1 MHCKQLITQAQKA
14 FVKAGVFQMARSTL
28 TGTRIRERR
37 MGMRMRQADLARSV
51 GISPSYLNLIE
62 HNRRRIG
69 GKLLMDIARRLEVEP
84 TALTQGAEA
93 ALLEAL
99 RDAAVGH
106 EAAAQELPRIEELI
120 GRFPGWARLLADAHH
135 RVAELERT
143 VEMLTDRMTHDPFL
157 SASLHEVLSTVTAI
171 RSTASILAE
180 TEDIDRD
187 WQDRFHRNLYD
198 ESQRL
203 AEGAQALVAYLD
215 EDSAGEER
223 VRSSPQEEV
232 EAYLT
237 AQNYHVAALERN
249 LAPGIDSLIGAA
261 PELSSSPAQD
271 LARRHLER
279 YARDAAH
286 MPLDDFA
293 RAAEEM
299 ELDPA
304 RLAQRFGVDL
314 GAVFRRLAAMPEDRI
329 GVPVGLVMCD
339 GSGTLTF
346 RKPVEGFSPPRF
358 GAACPLWPLYQA
370 LSRPMAPVRA
380 VVEMAG
386 RSPRRFLTYAICQ
399 PAQMARFDGPQV
411 LEAAML
417 ILPEPPLSPAQGEV
431 LAAGTSCRI
440 CPRRDC
446 VARREPSILADGF

>member
-1 MHCKQLITQAQKA
+1 MS
-14 FVKAGVFQMARSTL
+14 RSTL

-37 MGMRMRQADLARSV
+37 MGMRLRQADLARSV

-69 GKLLMDIARRLEVEP
+69 GKLLMDIARKLDVEP
-84 TALTQGAEA
+84 SALTQGAEA

-106 EAAAQELPRIEELI
+106 EAAAHELPRIEELV
-120 GRFPGWARLLADAHH
+120 GRFPGWAQLLADSHR

-171 RSTASILAE
+171 RSTASILVE

-232 EAYLT
+232 EAYLK
-237 AQNYHVAALERN
+237 AQDYHVAALERN
-249 LAPGIDSLIGAA
+249 LPPRIDNLIGAA
-261 PELSSSPAQD
+261 PELSSSPARD
-271 LARRHLER
+271 LARHYLER
-279 YARDAAH
+279 YSQDAAH
-286 MPLDDFA
+286 MPLGDFA
-293 RAAEEM
+293 KAAVEL

-314 GAVFRRLAAMPEDRI
+314 GAVFRRLAAMPGDRI
-329 GVPVGLVMCD
+329 EAEVGLVMCD

-346 RKPVEGFSPPRF
+346 RKPVQGFSPPRF

-380 VVEMAG
+380 VVELAG

-399 PAQMARFDGPQV
+399 PAQTSSFDGPQV

-417 ILPEPPLSPAQGEV
+417 ILPEPVHSPAQGEV